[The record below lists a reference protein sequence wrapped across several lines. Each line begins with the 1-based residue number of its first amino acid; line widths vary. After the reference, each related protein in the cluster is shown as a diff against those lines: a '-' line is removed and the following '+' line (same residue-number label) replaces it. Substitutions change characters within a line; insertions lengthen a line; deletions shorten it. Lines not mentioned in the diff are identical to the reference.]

1 MLTQKNQIRASIT
14 FDRSVQSKFWLHHD
28 YLHTSGYMKLVI
40 SHFFISGTISLV
52 YESTVTYTDIKCR
65 CSKWLRKNDE
75 CDYSHNATVA
85 SMQIVSRRSS
95 YKKNSVALFSPT
107 AASQNLATRISL
119 LLETTVAADDS
130 LPYHLSKPCKRFD
143 SLKKA
148 VENLQMFRNMA
159 SESRHTLLGS
169 TSVKRTKDS
178 SGSIGIS
185 PDTMRARPASKR
197 HLPETRRQLDLG
209 SWLCKRSL
217 EYFSCI
223 M

>member
-1 MLTQKNQIRASIT
+1 
-14 FDRSVQSKFWLHHD
+14 
-28 YLHTSGYMKLVI
+28 
-40 SHFFISGTISLV
+40 
-52 YESTVTYTDIKCR
+52 
-65 CSKWLRKNDE
+65 
-75 CDYSHNATVA
+75 
-85 SMQIVSRRSS
+85 MQIVSRRSS

-178 SGSIGIS
+178 SGS
-185 PDTMRARPASKR
+185 RARPASKR

-209 SWLCKRSL
+209 SWLCIHSL